1 MSFHMEPTLAL
12 VKENEEFLS
21 SLFAG
26 SGEGLVVTGTDML
39 SPATLSVWG
48 VCRVL
53 SVLQMGRRTRP
64 LDRMQQSWDIGLIVQ
79 FFLSRGETNSL
90 VCTETGIG
98 TVIHSLL

>member
-1 MSFHMEPTLAL
+1 MTGSVGIPRQIRQKTMSFHMEPTLAL

-48 VCRVL
+48 VC
-53 SVLQMGRRTRP
+53 
-64 LDRMQQSWDIGLIVQ
+64 
-79 FFLSRGETNSL
+79 
-90 VCTETGIG
+90 
-98 TVIHSLL
+98 